1 MHVDLLQD
9 LPPQV
14 LSPARRF
21 GGKRCEFGR
30 GPSWLCPGNVAG
42 QARGGGVRCPSVPW
56 CDKSPCAIGI
66 VPAAPSLRAE
76 RRMAPACAN
85 PACPH
90 PARVSWD
97 TGGSC
102 PQGLWA
108 MGRGRGSPKPTAGCT
123 VASPPSRRE
132 GKQAPRN
139 LVSSPTPLVTI
150 SMVMELRKPYCR
162 AGPVLSSPCSRAR
175 ARWGHEAEGCAPWD
189 AACLL
194 PQAWQSLHH
203 AAGSHRGWGKP
214 GMSSGHSSSASLAS
228 LIPLPAPRVAAA
240 LLSSLPPPI
249 LSLSRDSPLAQSLML
264 VPEKSYKIA
273 AALSCSRILASSQA
287 SSSYYSWL
295 SPHLRASHRSPQ
307 HEGDSLEPPTA
318 THEAKSGLGRERK
331 MGCMPCHRA
340 AFCCICIPHHH

>member
-1 MHVDLLQD
+1 MEGKTLGVLFLPKACWQDAGRFAATLKATADSRNLAGASRQGFLAGRTLSSGAWPQQGARGKRDPQAKGDGTQGHPSSLALGQGSAPWMHVDLLWD
-9 LPPQV
+9 PPPQV

-56 CDKSPCAIGI
+56 CDKSCAIGI
-66 VPAAPSLRAE
+66 APSAPSLRAE
-76 RRMAPACAN
+76 QRMAPACAN

-102 PQGLWA
+102 PQGLWD
-108 MGRGRGSPKPTAGCT
+108 MGRGRGSPEPTAGCT

-162 AGPVLSSPCSRAR
+162 AAPALSRAQ
-175 ARWGHEAEGCAPWD
+175 ARLGPGGQRLRSLGCSVFAPPGPAELPIMLQAATGVGENQGC
-189 AACLL
+189 L
-194 PQAWQSLHH
+194 QAT
-203 AAGSHRGWGKP
+203 A
-214 GMSSGHSSSASLAS
+214 
-228 LIPLPAPRVAAA
+228 
-240 LLSSLPPPI
+240 LPP
-249 LSLSRDSPLAQSLML
+249 L
-264 VPEKSYKIA
+264 
-273 AALSCSRILASSQA
+273 
-287 SSSYYSWL
+287 W
-295 SPHLRASHRSPQ
+295 
-307 HEGDSLEPPTA
+307 
-318 THEAKSGLGRERK
+318 
-331 MGCMPCHRA
+331 
-340 AFCCICIPHHH
+340 HH